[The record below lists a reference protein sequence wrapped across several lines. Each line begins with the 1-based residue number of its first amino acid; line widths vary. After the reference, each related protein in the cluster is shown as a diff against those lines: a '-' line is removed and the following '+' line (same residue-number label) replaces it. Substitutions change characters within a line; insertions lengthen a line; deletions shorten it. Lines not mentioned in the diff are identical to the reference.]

1 MAVDKKTRFELE
13 EQKKIADE
21 VREAF
26 DENSTKLRKSYSA
39 DAQKLLKEMD
49 NYYGDVKESTIGKR
63 LETFLENEKNVP
75 SEFFRN
81 ELKHLPGWVPDHLME
96 DFYTSIDSI
105 IKWQTSQYYYRR
117 TMRTKRYGA
126 FLDRYFSIM
135 NEYHSMGIYGCD
147 IVSLYKEKL
156 PQDILCYYRD
166 GNSNGYRIVSEYWIQ
181 AELDRGNAELE
192 EVLMDI
198 MFGESAQTRLTT
210 NILRGI
216 YMSSNT
222 RLHEAVG
229 KLLVAAKLQE
239 GLRQAICEN
248 MDYGTAGAFM
258 TLFHVIKE
266 NDLLRFSSVMRAVAT
281 WTGLVTDEESK
292 LDRIQKK
299 QLLLIDTYLNDENA
313 RREALSGEDAMQI
326 YLALWSYGFFDVDE
340 ACHVMNKLALDGSRH
355 QRLVFGTYIRAMSL
369 GKVYTHSV
377 AKEFIKRFPDEMDTM
392 AVIMPSFMSDYQP
405 YMNSLI
411 YKDGRSYNNELKKMT
426 FAEVDKYFDSR
437 KECHEM
443 YDILMGILERMPKK
457 RLEFDPCVFPW
468 NAEYLDRSAII
479 MRLAVCASAL
489 RDEDKITYIAEM
501 VPEIDSARYSRDAL
515 LLLLVR
521 QPANDRQRAILVD
534 AVADKETYTRN
545 KAAMIVKDMK
555 LSPENYV
562 QLENMLKYKKSDIR
576 ETVLSILYKLDGD
589 DMDDLIGRLLADS
602 KEEKRTA
609 GLDLL
614 LQLKNDENRQKLFA
628 DCVGHIDA
636 MQRESANGRS
646 SVTTKEQILI
656 REIKNVGTDRA
667 GADEGYGL
675 YDVNADYEPVFD
687 KSYLAECLELY
698 KKYFPE
704 SGIANDNVCR
714 TAKSEG
720 AFAKLKSK
728 IVPKK
733 KDTTSDSEVINILRK
748 FDAFVDEHKN
758 DEYEMADG
766 EIGLLGEAG
775 GNIYVSCDKVAC
787 EELWVDFYEKN
798 IQTPYMCMQLYVY
811 LNGYNSDKQDFKKY
825 CESFMADMFGNIY
838 IEECPAFGY
847 LAIVRAVIGFLYRR
861 YVMDSDKMR
870 LAVVA
875 ADYLLG
881 RNDELIYTFGGN
893 KGGSSISGDDSKVYH
908 RSVLTNEQIMIITRW
923 LAIDGDSDILDVK
936 EDSDEARQ
944 NEENFRH
951 LFPYNYALAKCHNFN
966 IPSDVVND
974 RNSYYWV
981 HTGSVMPVPGL
992 LNYIAAY
999 SRGIISRDYMYK
1011 MAFEGNSLDR
1021 SLKCV
1026 SDVMRF
1032 ITERN
1037 RKVQTRGYEW
1047 GYTERER
1054 LRSVRQILLHSPEGE
1069 FSETDEKRLDIV
1081 KKLYT
1086 DMSELVLS
1094 AELTRGDTE
1103 TEFSPYIYGLTRI
1116 FGAEYFVR
1124 ILSALGK
1131 ETLERSTYF
1140 NTGYYYNRQK
1150 VSKKNSMSHLLQACV
1165 PDANDSAETLKAYL
1179 TGTDISDARLIEAAM
1194 YSPEWIDIV
1203 GEYLGWDG
1211 FTAGCYYF
1219 MAHMNESFDDK
1230 RKAMIAR
1237 FTPLGVDEL
1246 NDGAFDRTWFTEV
1259 YERLGDKRFQLI
1271 YKAAKYIS
1279 DGAKHTRARKYAD
1292 AALGKYVEPELMA
1305 EIEAKRNKD
1314 LLMAVGILPIENEEQ
1329 IKDRYMFL
1337 QKFKKESRQFGA
1349 QRRASEAAA
1358 VSTAMRNMAINAGY
1372 QDVTRL
1378 TLRMESLVVQGMTEY
1393 FQPHEVG
1400 EMTIW
1405 LEMEDGG
1412 KCAVIC
1418 EKNGKQL
1425 KSVPAKIKKDE
1436 YVLALMDAKKQ
1447 MAEQSRR
1454 TKAMLEDA
1462 MESQE
1467 EYTWAEIRGMLENP
1481 VIHDMVAALVFKV
1494 SEPDGVK
1501 AELDN
1506 AADSIMSGINELDDS
1521 KNIDLRNNSDAGDVQ
1536 LDNARGESA
1545 GVPSQNVVLG
1555 FATKDGFNV
1564 FVETTAGDENK
1575 HLSDDTKLTVAHP
1588 FHMYTAGRW
1597 HDIQKYVFDNKIV
1610 QPFKQV
1616 FRELYVK
1623 TEEEMNMEHSLRYA
1637 GNQIQPKK
1645 TLGCLKSRHWVAD
1658 IEDGLQKVYYK
1669 ENIVARIYAL
1679 ADWFSPADIES
1690 PTLEWVVFSDRKTG
1704 KDLKIKD
1711 IPDIIFSEV
1720 MRDVDMAVSVAH
1732 AGGVDPETSHSTVEM
1747 RKAIAEFTM
1756 PLFKLTNVTFTKNH
1770 AVIEGKRANYTVHLG
1785 SGVVHQEAGPMIN
1798 VLPVHSQRR
1807 GRIFLPFVDD
1817 DPKTSEV
1824 LTKILFFAE
1833 DNKIKDPYILE
1844 QIEA

>member
-1 MAVDKKTRFELE
+1 MKKGVTMAEDKKTRIELE
-13 EQKKIADE
+13 EQKKIANDVRIAFGEASGRLRQRYNAEIQRVLDE
-21 VREAF
+21 I
-26 DENSTKLRKSYSA
+26 DEYNGSVLRTDMGKSLKSF
-39 DAQKLLKEMD
+39 LLQE
-49 NYYGDVKESTIGKR
+49 GSR
-63 LETFLENEKNVP
+63 P
-75 SEFFRN
+75 SDFF
-81 ELKHLPGWVPDHLME
+81 KKIIKKMPGWVPEYLLD
-96 DFYTSIDSI
+96 DFYLSIDSVN
-105 IKWQTSQYYYRR
+105 KWQVSESYYRR
-117 TMRTKRYGA
+117 TIRNKSYAA
-126 FLDRYFSIM
+126 FISKTWNIM
-135 NEYHSMGIYGCD
+135 SEYHRMGMYGTD
-147 IVSLYKEKL
+147 IVSLYREKL
-156 PQDILCYYRD
+156 PDDILCLYRD
-166 GNSNGYRIVSEYWIQ
+166 NLSHSYISVSEYWIQ
-181 AELDRGNAELE
+181 AELDRGNKELE
-192 EVLMDI
+192 DILMDI
-198 MFGESAQTRLTT
+198 IFGESAQTGLT
-210 NILRGI
+210 ISIIRGI
-216 YMSSNT
+216 FMSSNT
-222 RLHEAVG
+222 RLHEALG

-248 MDYGTAGAFM
+248 MDYGTAESFM
-258 TLFHVIKE
+258 TMFRVVKE
-266 NDLLRFSSVMRAVAT
+266 NDLLRYSSVVRAVAT
-281 WTGLVTDEESK
+281 WTGLIANEESK
-292 LDRIQKK
+292 IDRIQTK

-313 RREALSGEDAMQI
+313 RREALSSEDAMQI
-326 YLALWSYGFFDVDE
+326 YLALWSYGFFDISE
-340 ACHVMNKLALDGSRH
+340 ACTIMLDLAMTGSRH
-355 QRLVFGTYIRAMSL
+355 QRMVFGTYIRTVNLS
-369 GKVYTHSV
+369 KVYTGIV
-377 AKEFIKRFPDEMDTM
+377 AKEFIKKFSDELDTM
-392 AVIMPSFMSDYQP
+392 AVIMPSFMSDYQTS
-405 YMNSLI
+405 MVRCI
-411 YKDGRSYNNELKKMT
+411 YEDGKRYNGKIKKMEY
-426 FAEVDKYFDSR
+426 AEIGKYFDSEE
-437 KECHEM
+437 ECLQM
-443 YDILMGILERMPKK
+443 YAILMGILSGIPKK
-457 RLEFDPCVFPW
+457 RLEIAPCVFPW
-468 NAEYLDRSAII
+468 NVAYLDRSAII
-479 MRLAVCASAL
+479 MRLAMCACAL
-489 RDEDKITYIAEM
+489 RDEEKITEIAAM
-501 VPEIDSARYSRDAL
+501 IPEIDSSSYSRDIL
-515 LLLLVR
+515 LLFLIR
-521 QPANDRQRAILVD
+521 EPANDRQRVILVD

-545 KAAMIVKDMK
+545 SAAKLVKDME

-589 DMDDLIGRLLADS
+589 DMDSLIGRLLADS

-614 LQLKNDENRQKLFA
+614 LQLKNDEIRQKLFKK
-628 DCVGHIDA
+628 CVCRLDGI
-636 MQRESANGRS
+636 STKVS
-646 SVTTKEQILI
+646 TKEEILI
-656 REIKNVGTDRA
+656 KEIKDSGADRA

-687 KSYLAECLELY
+687 QAYLAECLELY
-698 KKYFPE
+698 RKYFPE
-704 SGIANDNVCR
+704 SGIANDNLR
-714 TAKSEG
+714 KDAKNAG

-728 IVPKK
+728 LLPKNK
-733 KDTTSDSEVINILRK
+733 EAELDSEVINILRK

-775 GNIYVSCDKVAC
+775 RDIYVDHNKVIC
-787 EELWVDFYEKN
+787 EDLWIDFYEKN
-798 IQTPYMCMQLYVY
+798 IQTSYMCMQLYVY

-825 CESFMADMFGNIY
+825 CESFMLDMFGNLY
-838 IEECPAFGY
+838 LEEGPTFGY
-847 LAIVRAVIGFLYRR
+847 FAIARAVIGFLYRR
-861 YVMDSDKMR
+861 YVMDSDKRR

-908 RSVLTNEQIMIITRW
+908 RSVLTNEQIMIITWW

-944 NEENFRH
+944 NEEDFRH

-974 RNSYYWV
+974 RNSYYWI

-1069 FSETDEKRLDIV
+1069 FSETDEKRLDIA

-1094 AELTRGDTE
+1094 AELARGDTE

-1165 PDANDSAETLKAYL
+1165 PDANDSAETLKTYL

-1237 FTPLGVDEL
+1237 FTPLEVDEL

-1259 YERLGDKRFQLI
+1259 YDRLGDKRFQLI

-1292 AALGKYVEPELMA
+1292 AALGKYNEPELIA

-1337 QKFKKESRQFGA
+1337 QKFKKESKQFGA

-1400 EMTIW
+1400 EVTVW

-1494 SEPDGVK
+1494 AEPDGVN

-1506 AADSIMSGINELDDS
+1506 TADSIMSGANELDDS
-1521 KNIDLRNNSDAGDVQ
+1521 KN
-1536 LDNARGESA
+1536 
-1545 GVPSQNVVLG
+1545 VVLG
-1555 FATKDGFNV
+1555 FVAEDGLNV
-1564 FVETTAGDENK
+1564 FGENIK
-1575 HLSDDTKLTVAHP
+1575 LSDDTKLTVAHP
-1588 FHMYTAGRW
+1588 FHMYMAGKW

-1645 TLGCLKSRHWVAD
+1645 TLGCLRSRHWVAD

-1669 ENIVARIYAL
+1669 ENIVAQIYAL

-1704 KDLKIKD
+1704 KNMRIKD

-1756 PLFKLTNVTFTKNH
+1756 PLFRLTNVTFTKNH

-1833 DNKIKDPYILE
+1833 DNKIKDPYILG

>member
-1 MAVDKKTRFELE
+1 MAEDKKTRLELE
-13 EQKKIADE
+13 EQKRIADE
-21 VREAF
+21 VREVF
-26 DENSTKLRKSYSA
+26 DENSMKLRKSYSA

-49 NYYGDVKESTIGKR
+49 NYYGDVKESMIGKR
-63 LETFLENEKNVP
+63 LETFLENEKNLP

-126 FLDRYFSIM
+126 FLDRYFRIM

-166 GNSNGYRIVSEYWIQ
+166 GSSNGYRIISEYWIQ

-299 QLLLIDTYLNDENA
+299 QLILIDTYLNDENA
-313 RREALSGEDAMQI
+313 RREALSGDDAMQI

-377 AKEFIKRFPDEMDTM
+377 AKEFIKRFSDEMDTM

-437 KECHEM
+437 KECQEM

-468 NAEYLDRSAII
+468 NSEYLDRSAII

-489 RDEDKITYIAEM
+489 KDEDRITHIAEM

-614 LQLKNDENRQKLFA
+614 LQLKNDENRQKLFV

-704 SGIANDNVCR
+704 SGIANDNLCK

-775 GNIYVSCDKVAC
+775 RDIYLDHNNVVC
-787 EELWVDFYEKN
+787 EDLWIDFYEKN
-798 IQTPYMCMQLYVY
+798 IQTSYMCMQFYVY

-825 CESFMADMFGNIY
+825 CESFMLDMFGKLY
-838 IEECPAFGY
+838 IEEGPTFGHF
-847 LAIVRAVIGFLYRR
+847 ATVRAVTGFLYRR
-861 YVMDSDKMR
+861 YVTDSDKRR

-881 RNDELIYTFGGN
+881 RRDELIYTFAGKESVRGVSCDA
-893 KGGSSISGDDSKVYH
+893 KSKLYN

-936 EDSDEARQ
+936 ENSDEARQ
-944 NEENFRH
+944 NEENFMH
-951 LFPYNYALAKCHNFN
+951 LFPYNYALARCHDFK

-974 RNSYYWV
+974 RGSYYWIY
-981 HTGSVMPVPGL
+981 TGDVMSVPDL

-999 SRGIISRDYMYK
+999 SRGLISKDYMYK

-1069 FSETDEKRLDIV
+1069 FSETDEKRLDIA

-1237 FTPLGVDEL
+1237 FTPLEVDEL

-1292 AALGKYVEPELMA
+1292 AALGKYDEPELMA

-1314 LLMAVGILPIENEEQ
+1314 LLMAVGILPIEKEAQ
-1329 IKDRYMFL
+1329 IKDRYLFL
-1337 QKFKKESRQFGA
+1337 QKFKKESKQFGA

-1358 VSTAMRNMAINAGY
+1358 VEIAMRNMAVSAGY

-1378 TLRMESLVVQGMTEY
+1378 ILRMEGLVAQEMAEY
-1393 FQPHEVG
+1393 FKPHEVG
-1400 EMTIW
+1400 ELSIW
-1405 LEMEDGG
+1405 LEMEEGG

-1418 EKNGKQL
+1418 EKNGRQL
-1425 KSVPAKIKKDE
+1425 KSVPAKSRKDP
-1436 YVLALMDAKKQ
+1436 YVLELTDAKKQ
-1447 MAEQSRR
+1447 LTEQARR
-1454 TKAMLEDA
+1454 TKAMLEAA

-1467 EYTWAEIRGMLENP
+1467 TYAYSEIKGMLENP
-1481 VIHDMVAALVFKV
+1481 VVHDMVAALVFKT
-1494 SEPDGVK
+1494 E
-1501 AELDN
+1501 
-1506 AADSIMSGINELDDS
+1506 DD
-1521 KNIDLRNNSDAGDVQ
+1521 I
-1536 LDNARGESA
+1536 
-1545 GVPSQNVVLG
+1545 LG
-1555 FATKDGFNV
+1555 FAAEATFYVPAEDG
-1564 FVETTAGDENK
+1564 EMQSMQLA
-1575 HLSDDTKLTVAHP
+1575 DDAKMTVAHP
-1588 FHMYTAGRW
+1588 FQMYTAGKW
-1597 HDIQKYVFDNKIV
+1597 HMLQKYVFDHQII

-1623 TEEEMNMEHSLRYA
+1623 TEEELNMEHSLRYA
-1637 GNQIQPKK
+1637 GNQIQTKK
-1645 TLGCLKSRHWVAD
+1645 TLGCLKARHWVAD

-1679 ADWFSPADIES
+1679 ADWFSPSDIEA
-1690 PTLEWVVFSDRKTG
+1690 PTLEWVVFTDRKTG
-1704 KDLKIKD
+1704 KDLKLKE
-1711 IPDIIFSEV
+1711 IPDILFSEV

-1756 PLFKLTNVTFTKNH
+1756 PLFRLTNVTFTKNH

-1817 DPKTSEV
+1817 DPKTAEV

-1833 DNKIKDPYILE
+1833 DEKIKDPYILE
-1844 QIEA
+1844 QIQ

>member
-1 MAVDKKTRFELE
+1 MAEDKKTRLELE
-13 EQKKIADE
+13 EQKKIANE
-21 VREAF
+21 VRGAF
-26 DENSTKLRKSYSA
+26 DEKSSKLRKSYSA
-39 DAQKLLKEMD
+39 DAQKLLDEVEKY
-49 NYYGDVKESTIGKR
+49 NGNVKESMIGKR

-75 SEFFRN
+75 SEFFRK
-81 ELKHLPGWVPDHLME
+81 ELKHLPGWVPDHLLE

-126 FLDRYFSIM
+126 FLDRYFRIM

-147 IVSLYKEKL
+147 IVSLYREKL

-166 GNSNGYRIVSEYWIQ
+166 GSSNGYRIISEYWIQ

-281 WTGLVTDEESK
+281 WTGLVADEESK

-392 AVIMPSFMSDYQP
+392 AVIMPSFMSDYQS

-437 KECHEM
+437 KECQEM
-443 YDILMGILERMPKK
+443 YDILMGILERVPKK

-489 RDEDKITYIAEM
+489 KDEDKITYIAEM

-562 QLENMLKYKKSDIR
+562 QLENMLRYKKSDIR

-589 DMDDLIGRLLADS
+589 DMDSLIGRLLADP

-614 LQLKNDENRQKLFA
+614 LQLKNDENRQKLFEK
-628 DCVGHIDA
+628 CVGRLDDIGA
-636 MQRESANGRS
+636 KIS
-646 SVTTKEQILI
+646 TKEEILI
-656 REIKNVGTDRA
+656 KEIKDSGEDRA
-667 GADEGYGL
+667 GAEEGYGL

-687 KSYLAECLELY
+687 QDYLAECLELY

-704 SGIANDNVCR
+704 SGIANGDLR
-714 TAKSEG
+714 KDEKASG

-728 IVPKK
+728 LLPKK
-733 KDTTSDSEVINILRK
+733 KEAESDSEVINILRK

-758 DEYEMADG
+758 YEYEMADG
-766 EIGLLGEAG
+766 EIGMLGEMNG
-775 GNIYVSCDKVAC
+775 IIYLDLDKMAC
-787 EELWVDFYEKN
+787 EDLWIDFYEKN
-798 IQTPYMCMQLYVY
+798 IQTPYMCMQLHMY
-811 LNGYNSDKQDFKKY
+811 LNGYNSDKQDFKNY
-825 CESFMADMFGNIY
+825 CESFIQDMFGKTY
-838 IEECPAFGY
+838 IDERITIGR
-847 LAIVRAVIGFLYRR
+847 LALGRGVIRFLYGR
-861 YVMDSDKMR
+861 YVPDSDRMK
-870 LAVVA
+870 LSVVA

-881 RNDELIYTFGGN
+881 RKDELIYTFGGN
-893 KGGSSISGDDSKVYH
+893 KGGSRASGVGESGDKQANVYH
-908 RSVLTNEQIMIITRW
+908 RSVLTNEQIMILTRW
-923 LAIDGDSDILDVK
+923 LTINGDSNILDVK

-944 NEENFRH
+944 NEEDFRH

-966 IPSDVVND
+966 IPSDVVNERD
-974 RNSYYWV
+974 TYYWV
-981 HTGSVMPVPGL
+981 HTGSVMSVPGL

-999 SRGIISRDYMYK
+999 SRGIISKDYMYK
-1011 MAFEGNSLDR
+1011 MAFEGNVLNR
-1021 SLKCV
+1021 NLKCV

-1047 GYTERER
+1047 GFPEHDR
-1054 LRSVRQILLHSPEGE
+1054 LKSVRVILLHSPEGE
-1069 FSETDEKRLDIV
+1069 FSETDSTRLDIA

-1086 DMSELVLS
+1086 DMSELVLA

-1103 TEFSPYIYGLTRI
+1103 TEFSPHIYGLTRI
-1116 FGAEYFVR
+1116 YGAEYFVR
-1124 ILSALGK
+1124 ILAALGK

-1165 PDANDSAETLKAYL
+1165 PDVNDSAETLKTYL
-1179 TGTDISDARLIEAAM
+1179 EGTDISDARLIEAAM

-1203 GEYLGWDG
+1203 GDYLGWDG

-1237 FTPLGVDEL
+1237 FTPLEVDEL

-1259 YERLGDKRFQLI
+1259 YDKLGEKRFQLI

-1292 AALGKYVEPELMA
+1292 AALGKYDEAELIA

-1314 LLMAVGILPIENEEQ
+1314 LLMAVGILPIENETQ

-1358 VSTAMRNMAINAGY
+1358 VSTAMQNMAINAGY

-1378 TLRMESLVVQGMTEY
+1378 TLRMESLMVQDMAEY
-1393 FQPHEVG
+1393 FTPHEVG
-1400 EMTIW
+1400 EVTIW

-1436 YVLALMDAKKQ
+1436 YVVALMDAKKQ

-1454 TKAMLEDA
+1454 TKAMFEDA

-1467 EYTWAEIRGMLENP
+1467 EYTWAEIKGMLENP

-1494 SEPDGVK
+1494 VGND
-1501 AELDN
+1501 
-1506 AADSIMSGINELDDS
+1506 I
-1521 KNIDLRNNSDAGDVQ
+1521 
-1536 LDNARGESA
+1536 
-1545 GVPSQNVVLG
+1545 VLG
-1555 FATKDGFNV
+1555 FATEDGFNT
-1564 FVETTAGDENK
+1564 FVATSIGGEIDQQSDGQKSAVGENIQLAGDADIEDTISNSTENNSAEK
-1575 HLSDDTKLTVAHP
+1575 TGLNLMNLSDDTRLTVAHP
-1588 FHMYTAGRW
+1588 FHMYTAGKW

-1623 TEEEMNMEHSLRYA
+1623 TDEEMNMEHSLRYA

-1645 TLGCLKSRHWVAD
+1645 TLGCLRSRHWVAD

-1669 ENIVARIYAL
+1669 ENIVAQIYAL

-1756 PLFKLTNVTFTKNH
+1756 PLFRLTNVTFTKNH

-1833 DNKIKDPYILE
+1833 DNKIKDSYILE
-1844 QIEA
+1844 QINV

>member
-1 MAVDKKTRFELE
+1 MAEDKKTRLEHE

-26 DENSTKLRKSYSA
+26 DENSMKLRKSYSA

-49 NYYGDVKESTIGKR
+49 NYYGDVKESMIGKR

-75 SEFFRN
+75 SEFFRK
-81 ELKHLPGWVPDHLME
+81 ELKHLPGWVPDHLLE
-96 DFYTSIDSI
+96 DFYTTIDSI

-126 FLDRYFSIM
+126 FLDRYFRIM

-166 GNSNGYRIVSEYWIQ
+166 GSSNGYRIVSEYWIQ

-222 RLHEAVG
+222 RFHEAVG

-392 AVIMPSFMSDYQP
+392 AVIMPSFMSDYQS

-437 KECHEM
+437 KECQEM
-443 YDILMGILERMPKK
+443 YDILMGILERVPKK

-489 RDEDKITYIAEM
+489 KDEDKITYIAEM

-614 LQLKNDENRQKLFA
+614 LQLKNDENRQKLFEK
-628 DCVGHIDA
+628 CVGRLDDIGA
-636 MQRESANGRS
+636 KIS
-646 SVTTKEQILI
+646 TKEEILI
-656 REIKNVGTDRA
+656 KEIKDSGEDRA
-667 GADEGYGL
+667 GAEEGYGL

-687 KSYLAECLELY
+687 QDYLAECLELY

-704 SGIANDNVCR
+704 SGIANGDLR
-714 TAKSEG
+714 KDEKASG

-728 IVPKK
+728 LLPKK
-733 KDTTSDSEVINILRK
+733 KEAESDSEVINILRK

-758 DEYEMADG
+758 YEYEMADG

-775 GNIYVSCDKVAC
+775 GNIYVNRDKVAC

-798 IQTPYMCMQLYVY
+798 IQTPYMCMQLHMY
-811 LNGYNSDKQDFKKY
+811 LNGYNSDKQDFKNY
-825 CESFMADMFGNIY
+825 CESFIQDMFGKTY
-838 IEECPAFGY
+838 IDERITIGR
-847 LAIVRAVIGFLYRR
+847 LALGRGVIRFLYGR
-861 YVMDSDKMR
+861 YVPDSDRMK
-870 LAVVA
+870 LSVVA

-881 RNDELIYTFGGN
+881 RKDELIYTFGGN
-893 KGGSSISGDDSKVYH
+893 KGGSRASGVGESGDKQANVYH
-908 RSVLTNEQIMIITRW
+908 RSVLTNEQIMILTRW
-923 LAIDGDSDILDVK
+923 LTINGDSNILDVK

-944 NEENFRH
+944 NEEDFRH

-966 IPSDVVND
+966 IPSDVVNERD
-974 RNSYYWV
+974 TYYWV
-981 HTGSVMPVPGL
+981 HTGSVMSVPGL

-999 SRGIISRDYMYK
+999 SRGIISKDYMYK
-1011 MAFEGNSLDR
+1011 MAFEGNVLNR
-1021 SLKCV
+1021 NLKCV

-1047 GYTERER
+1047 GFPEHDR
-1054 LRSVRQILLHSPEGE
+1054 LKSVRVILLHSPEGE
-1069 FSETDEKRLDIV
+1069 FSETDSTRLDIA

-1086 DMSELVLS
+1086 DMSELVLA

-1103 TEFSPYIYGLTRI
+1103 TEFSPHIYGLTRI
-1116 FGAEYFVR
+1116 YGAEYFVR
-1124 ILSALGK
+1124 ILAALGK

-1165 PDANDSAETLKAYL
+1165 PDVNDSAETLKTYL
-1179 TGTDISDARLIEAAM
+1179 EGTDISDARLIEAAM

-1203 GEYLGWDG
+1203 GDYLGWDG

-1237 FTPLGVDEL
+1237 FTPLEVDEL

-1259 YERLGDKRFQLI
+1259 YDKLGEKRFQLI

-1292 AALGKYVEPELMA
+1292 AALGKYDEAELIA

-1314 LLMAVGILPIENEEQ
+1314 LLMAVGILPIENETQ

-1358 VSTAMRNMAINAGY
+1358 VSTAMQNMAINAGY

-1378 TLRMESLVVQGMTEY
+1378 TLRMENLMVQDMAEY
-1393 FQPHEVG
+1393 FTPHEVG
-1400 EMTIW
+1400 EVTIW

-1436 YVLALMDAKKQ
+1436 YVVALMDAKKQ

-1454 TKAMLEDA
+1454 TKAMFEDA

-1467 EYTWAEIRGMLENP
+1467 EYTWAEIKGMLENP

-1494 SEPDGVK
+1494 VGND
-1501 AELDN
+1501 
-1506 AADSIMSGINELDDS
+1506 I
-1521 KNIDLRNNSDAGDVQ
+1521 
-1536 LDNARGESA
+1536 
-1545 GVPSQNVVLG
+1545 VLG
-1555 FATKDGFNV
+1555 FATEDGFNT
-1564 FVETTAGDENK
+1564 FVATSIGGEIDQQSDGQKSAVGENIQLAGDADIEDTISNSTENNSAEK
-1575 HLSDDTKLTVAHP
+1575 TGLNLMNLSDDTRLTVAHP
-1588 FHMYTAGRW
+1588 FHMYTAGKW

-1623 TEEEMNMEHSLRYA
+1623 TDEEMNMEHSLRYA

-1645 TLGCLKSRHWVAD
+1645 TLGCLRSRHWVAD

-1669 ENIVARIYAL
+1669 ENIVAQIYAL

-1756 PLFKLTNVTFTKNH
+1756 PLFRLTNVTFTKNH

-1833 DNKIKDPYILE
+1833 DNKIKDSYILE
-1844 QIEA
+1844 QINV

>member
-1 MAVDKKTRFELE
+1 
-13 EQKKIADE
+13 
-21 VREAF
+21 
-26 DENSTKLRKSYSA
+26 
-39 DAQKLLKEMD
+39 
-49 NYYGDVKESTIGKR
+49 
-63 LETFLENEKNVP
+63 
-75 SEFFRN
+75 
-81 ELKHLPGWVPDHLME
+81 
-96 DFYTSIDSI
+96 
-105 IKWQTSQYYYRR
+105 
-117 TMRTKRYGA
+117 
-126 FLDRYFSIM
+126 
-135 NEYHSMGIYGCD
+135 
-147 IVSLYKEKL
+147 
-156 PQDILCYYRD
+156 
-166 GNSNGYRIVSEYWIQ
+166 
-181 AELDRGNAELE
+181 
-192 EVLMDI
+192 
-198 MFGESAQTRLTT
+198 
-210 NILRGI
+210 
-216 YMSSNT
+216 
-222 RLHEAVG
+222 
-229 KLLVAAKLQE
+229 
-239 GLRQAICEN
+239 
-248 MDYGTAGAFM
+248 
-258 TLFHVIKE
+258 
-266 NDLLRFSSVMRAVAT
+266 
-281 WTGLVTDEESK
+281 
-292 LDRIQKK
+292 
-299 QLLLIDTYLNDENA
+299 
-313 RREALSGEDAMQI
+313 
-326 YLALWSYGFFDVDE
+326 
-340 ACHVMNKLALDGSRH
+340 
-355 QRLVFGTYIRAMSL
+355 
-369 GKVYTHSV
+369 
-377 AKEFIKRFPDEMDTM
+377 
-392 AVIMPSFMSDYQP
+392 
-405 YMNSLI
+405 
-411 YKDGRSYNNELKKMT
+411 
-426 FAEVDKYFDSR
+426 
-437 KECHEM
+437 
-443 YDILMGILERMPKK
+443 
-457 RLEFDPCVFPW
+457 
-468 NAEYLDRSAII
+468 

-489 RDEDKITYIAEM
+489 MDEDKITYIAEM

-589 DMDDLIGRLLADS
+589 DMDSLIGRLLADS

-614 LQLKNDENRQKLFA
+614 LQLKNDEIRQKLFKK
-628 DCVGHIDA
+628 CVCRLDGI
-636 MQRESANGRS
+636 STKVS
-646 SVTTKEQILI
+646 TKEEILI
-656 REIKNVGTDRA
+656 KEIKDSGADRA

-687 KSYLAECLELY
+687 QDYLAECLELY
-698 KKYFPE
+698 RKYFPE
-704 SGIANDNVCR
+704 SGIANDNLCR

-728 IVPKK
+728 LLPKK
-733 KDTTSDSEVINILRK
+733 KDTAADSEVINILRK

-758 DEYEMADG
+758 DEYEMTDG

-775 GNIYVSCDKVAC
+775 GKIYVNRDKVAC

-847 LAIVRAVIGFLYRR
+847 LAIARAVIGFLYRR
-861 YVMDSDKMR
+861 YVMDSDKRR
-870 LAVVA
+870 LAVVE

-944 NEENFRH
+944 NEEDFRH

-974 RNSYYWV
+974 RNSYYWI

-1011 MAFEGNSLDR
+1011 MAFEGNYLDR

-1032 ITERN
+1032 MTERN

-1054 LRSVRQILLHSPEGE
+1054 LRGVRQILLHSPEGE
-1069 FSETDEKRLDIV
+1069 FSETDEKRLDIA

-1094 AELTRGDTE
+1094 AELARGDTE

-1237 FTPLGVDEL
+1237 FTPLEVDEL

-1259 YERLGDKRFQLI
+1259 YDRLGDKRFQLI

-1292 AALGKYVEPELMA
+1292 AALGKYDEPELIA

-1337 QKFKKESRQFGA
+1337 QKFKKESKQFGA

-1400 EMTIW
+1400 EVTVW

-1494 SEPDGVK
+1494 AEP
-1501 AELDN
+1501 ELDN
-1506 AADSIMSGINELDDS
+1506 AADSIMSGVNELDD
-1521 KNIDLRNNSDAGDVQ
+1521 RN
-1536 LDNARGESA
+1536 
-1545 GVPSQNVVLG
+1545 NVVLG
-1555 FATKDGFNV
+1555 FATEDGFNT
-1564 FVETTAGDENK
+1564 FVASSIGDADIADTVSNSTENNSSEK
-1575 HLSDDTKLTVAHP
+1575 IDLNLMNLSDDTKLTVAHP
-1588 FHMYTAGRW
+1588 FHMYMAGKW
-1597 HDIQKYVFDNKIV
+1597 QDIQKYIFDNKIV

-1623 TEEEMNMEHSLRYA
+1623 TDEEMNMEHSLRYA

-1645 TLGCLKSRHWVAD
+1645 TLGCLRSRHWVAD

-1669 ENIVARIYAL
+1669 ENIVAQIYAL

-1704 KDLKIKD
+1704 KNMRIKD

-1756 PLFKLTNVTFTKNH
+1756 PLFRLTNVTFTKNH
-1770 AVIEGKRANYTVHLG
+1770 AVIKGKRANYTVHLG

-1833 DNKIKDPYILE
+1833 DNKIKDPYILS

>member
-1 MAVDKKTRFELE
+1 MAEDKKTRIELE
-13 EQKKIADE
+13 EQKKIANDVRIAFGEASGRLRQRYNAEIQSVLDE
-21 VREAF
+21 I
-26 DENSTKLRKSYSA
+26 DEYNGSVLRTDMGKSLKSF
-39 DAQKLLKEMD
+39 LLQE
-49 NYYGDVKESTIGKR
+49 GSR
-63 LETFLENEKNVP
+63 P
-75 SEFFRN
+75 SDFF
-81 ELKHLPGWVPDHLME
+81 KKIIKKMPGWVPEYLLD
-96 DFYTSIDSI
+96 DFYLSIDSVN
-105 IKWQTSQYYYRR
+105 KWQVSESYYRR
-117 TMRTKRYGA
+117 TIRNKSYAA
-126 FLDRYFSIM
+126 FISKTWNIM
-135 NEYHSMGIYGCD
+135 SEYHRMGMYGTD
-147 IVSLYKEKL
+147 IVSLYREKL
-156 PQDILCYYRD
+156 PDDILCLYRD
-166 GNSNGYRIVSEYWIQ
+166 NLSHSYISVSEYWIQ
-181 AELDRGNAELE
+181 AELDRGNKELE
-192 EVLMDI
+192 DIFMDI
-198 MFGESAQTRLTT
+198 IFGESAQTGLT
-210 NILRGI
+210 ISIIRGI
-216 YMSSNT
+216 FMSSNT
-222 RLHEAVG
+222 RLHEALG

-248 MDYGTAGAFM
+248 MDYGTAESFM
-258 TLFHVIKE
+258 TMFRVVKE
-266 NDLLRFSSVMRAVAT
+266 NDLLRYSSVVRAVAT
-281 WTGLVTDEESK
+281 WTGLIANEESK
-292 LDRIQKK
+292 IDRIQTK

-313 RREALSGEDAMQI
+313 RREALSSEDAMQI
-326 YLALWSYGFFDVDE
+326 YLALWSYGFFDISE
-340 ACHVMNKLALDGSRH
+340 ACTIMLDLAMTGSRH
-355 QRLVFGTYIRAMSL
+355 QRMVFGTYIRTVNLS
-369 GKVYTHSV
+369 KVYTGIV
-377 AKEFIKRFPDEMDTM
+377 AKEFIKKFSDELDTM
-392 AVIMPSFMSDYQP
+392 AVIMPSFMSDYQSS
-405 YMNSLI
+405 MVRCI
-411 YKDGRSYNNELKKMT
+411 YEDGKRYNGKIKKMEY
-426 FAEVDKYFDSR
+426 AEIGKYFDS
-437 KECHEM
+437 KEECLQM
-443 YDILMGILERMPKK
+443 YDILMGILSGIPKK
-457 RLEFDPCVFPW
+457 RLEIAPCVFPW
-468 NAEYLDRSAII
+468 NVAYLDRSAII
-479 MRLAVCASAL
+479 MRLAMCACAL
-489 RDEDKITYIAEM
+489 RDEEKITEIAAM
-501 VPEIDSARYSRDAL
+501 IPEIDSSSYSRDIL
-515 LLLLVR
+515 LLFLIR
-521 QPANDRQRAILVD
+521 EPANDRQRAILVD

-545 KAAMIVKDMK
+545 SAAKLVKDME

-576 ETVLSILYKLDGD
+576 ETVLSILYKLDGE
-589 DMDDLIGRLLADS
+589 DMDGLIGRLLADP

-614 LQLKNDENRQKLFA
+614 LQLKNDENRQKLFKK
-628 DCVGHIDA
+628 CVCRLDDI
-636 MQRESANGRS
+636 SAKIS
-646 SVTTKEQILI
+646 TKEEILI
-656 REIKNVGTDRA
+656 KEIRDSGADRA
-667 GADEGYGL
+667 GAAEGYGL
-675 YDVNADYEPVFD
+675 YDVNADYDPVFD
-687 KSYLAECLELY
+687 RDYLAECLDLY
-698 KKYFPE
+698 RKYFPE
-704 SGIANDNVCR
+704 SGIANGNLCKDSKN
-714 TAKSEG
+714 EG

-728 IVPKK
+728 ILPKK
-733 KDTTSDSEVINILRK
+733 NDTTSDSEVINILRK
-748 FDAFVDEHKN
+748 LDAFVDEHKN

-775 GNIYVSCDKVAC
+775 RDIYVDYNKVVC
-787 EELWVDFYEKN
+787 EDLWIDFYEKN

-811 LNGYNSDKQDFKKY
+811 LNGYNNDKKDFKKY
-825 CESFMADMFGNIY
+825 CESFILDMFGNIY
-838 IEECPAFGY
+838 REEGPTFGY
-847 LAIVRAVIGFLYRR
+847 FATVRPVIGFLYRR
-861 YVMDSDKMR
+861 YVTDSDKMR

-881 RNDELIYTFGGN
+881 RKNELIYTFAGKESGR
-893 KGGSSISGDDSKVYH
+893 GASGDAKSELYH

-944 NEENFRH
+944 NEENFMH
-951 LFPYNYALAKCHNFN
+951 LFPYNYELARCHDFK

-974 RNSYYWV
+974 RDSYYWV
-981 HTGSVMPVPGL
+981 YMSYVMSVPDL

-999 SRGIISRDYMYK
+999 SRGLISKDYMYK
-1011 MAFEGNSLDR
+1011 MAFEGNPLDK

-1069 FSETDEKRLDIV
+1069 FSETDEKRFDIA

-1086 DMSELVLS
+1086 DMSELVLA

-1116 FGAEYFVR
+1116 YGAEYFVK
-1124 ILSALGK
+1124 ILSALGR

-1140 NTGYYYNRQK
+1140 NSGYYGGERQK
-1150 VSKKNSMSHLLQACV
+1150 VSKKNSLSHLLQSCM
-1165 PDANDSAETLKAYL
+1165 PDSNDSAETLKAYL
-1179 TGTDISDARLIEAAM
+1179 AGTDISDSRLIEAAM
-1194 YSPEWIDIV
+1194 YAPEWIDIV

-1219 MAHMNESFDDK
+1219 IAHMNESFDDK

-1237 FTPLGVDEL
+1237 FTPLEELEL
-1246 NDGAFDRTWFTEV
+1246 NNGAFDRTWFTEV
-1259 YERLGDKRFQLI
+1259 YEKLGDKRFQLI

-1292 AALGKYVEPELMA
+1292 AALGKYDEAELIA

-1337 QKFKKESRQFGA
+1337 QKFKKESKQFGA
-1349 QRRASEAAA
+1349 QRRASEATA
-1358 VSTAMRNMAINAGY
+1358 VSIAMRNMAINAGY

-1378 TLRMESLVVQGMTEY
+1378 TLRMESLVAQGMTEY
-1393 FQPHEVG
+1393 FEPHVVG
-1400 EMTIW
+1400 EVSIW

-1436 YVLALMDAKKQ
+1436 YVVALMDAKKQ

-1467 EYTWAEIRGMLENP
+1467 EYTWAEVRGMLDNP

-1494 SEPDGVK
+1494 VEPDGVNS
-1501 AELDN
+1501 ELDN
-1506 AADSIMSGINELDDS
+1506 ASGDIHNGGML
-1521 KNIDLRNNSDAGDVQ
+1521 
-1536 LDNARGESA
+1536 
-1545 GVPSQNVVLG
+1545 LG
-1555 FATKDGFNV
+1555 FAAEDGFSA
-1564 FVETTAGDENK
+1564 FVETSAGDEHIQQSDGQK
-1575 HLSDDTKLTVAHP
+1575 SADGDIVQLSEEWVQTLSHIELSDDTKLTVAHP
-1588 FHMYTAGRW
+1588 FHMYKVGKW

-1623 TEEEMNMEHSLRYA
+1623 TDEEMNMEHSLRYA
-1637 GNQIQPKK
+1637 GNQIQPRK
-1645 TLGCLKSRHWVAD
+1645 TLGCLRSRHWVAD

-1669 ENIVARIYAL
+1669 ENIVAQIYAL

-1704 KDLKIKD
+1704 KDLQIKD

-1756 PLFKLTNVTFTKNH
+1756 PLFRLTNVTFTKNH

-1833 DNKIKDPYILE
+1833 DNKIKDPYILG

>member
-1 MAVDKKTRFELE
+1 MAEDKKTRLELE
-13 EQKKIADE
+13 EQKKIANE
-21 VREAF
+21 VGEAF
-26 DENSTKLRKSYSA
+26 DEKSSKLRKSYSA
-39 DAQKLLKEMD
+39 DAQKLLDEVEKY
-49 NYYGDVKESTIGKR
+49 NGNVTESMIGKR

-75 SEFFRN
+75 SEFFRK
-81 ELKHLPGWVPDHLME
+81 ELKHLPGWVPDHLLE

-117 TMRTKRYGA
+117 TMRTKRYVI
-126 FLDRYFSIM
+126 FLDRYFRIM

-147 IVSLYKEKL
+147 IASLYKEKL
-156 PQDILCYYRD
+156 PQDILCYYR
-166 GNSNGYRIVSEYWIQ
+166 NVSSSGYRIVSEYWIQ

-198 MFGESAQTRLTT
+198 MFGESAQARLTI

-258 TLFHVIKE
+258 TLFRVIKE

-281 WTGLVTDEESK
+281 WTGLIADEESK

-392 AVIMPSFMSDYQP
+392 AVIMPSFMSDYQT

-411 YKDGRSYNNELKKMT
+411 YKDGRPYNNELRKMT

-437 KECHEM
+437 KECQEM

-489 RDEDKITYIAEM
+489 KDEDKITHIAEM
-501 VPEIDSARYSRDAL
+501 IPEIDSSRYSRDAL

-521 QPANDRQRAILVD
+521 QPANDGQRAILVD

-555 LSPENYV
+555 LSPENYT

-576 ETVLSILYKLDGD
+576 ESVLAILYKLDGD
-589 DMDDLIGRLLADS
+589 DMDGLIGRLLADS

-614 LQLKNDENRQKLFA
+614 LQLKNDENRQDLFKK
-628 DCVGHIDA
+628 CVGCIDDI
-636 MQRESANGRS
+636 SAKIS
-646 SVTTKEQILI
+646 TKEEILI
-656 REIKNVGTDRA
+656 KEIKDSGADRA
-667 GADEGYGL
+667 GAEEGYGL
-675 YDVNADYEPVFD
+675 YDVDADYEPVFD
-687 KSYLAECLELY
+687 QDYLAECLELY
-698 KKYFPE
+698 RKYFPE
-704 SGIANDNVCR
+704 SGIANDDLR
-714 TAKSEG
+714 KDAKNAG

-728 IVPKK
+728 LLPKNK
-733 KDTTSDSEVINILRK
+733 EAESDSEVINILRK
-748 FDAFVDEHKN
+748 FDAFVNEHKN
-758 DEYEMADG
+758 YEYEMADG
-766 EIGLLGEAG
+766 EIGMLGEMDG
-775 GNIYVSCDKVAC
+775 IIYWNRDKVAC
-787 EELWVDFYEKN
+787 EELWIEFYEKY
-798 IQTPYMCMQLYVY
+798 IQTPYMCLQLHVY
-811 LNGYNSDKQDFKKY
+811 LNGYNSDKKDFTNY
-825 CESFMADMFGNIY
+825 CESFIQDIFGKTY
-838 IEECPAFGY
+838 IDERITIGH
-847 LAIVRAVIGFLYRR
+847 LALVRGVIRFLYGR
-861 YVMDSDKMR
+861 YVPDSDRMR
-870 LAVVA
+870 LSVVA

-881 RNDELIYTFGGN
+881 RKDELIYTFGGN
-893 KGGSSISGDDSKVYH
+893 KGGSRASGDESKLYH

-923 LAIDGDSDILDVK
+923 LTINGDSNILDVK

-944 NEENFRH
+944 NEEDFRH

-966 IPSDVVND
+966 IPSDVVNERD
-974 RNSYYWV
+974 TYYWV
-981 HTGSVMPVPGL
+981 HTGSVMAVPDL

-1011 MAFEGNSLDR
+1011 MAFEGNVLNR
-1021 SLKCV
+1021 NLKCV

-1047 GYTERER
+1047 GFPEHDR
-1054 LRSVRQILLHSPEGE
+1054 LRSVRVILLHSPEGE
-1069 FSETDEKRLDIV
+1069 FSETDSKRLDIA

-1086 DMSELVLS
+1086 DMSELVLA

-1103 TEFSPYIYGLTRI
+1103 TEFSPHIYGLTRI
-1116 FGAEYFVR
+1116 YGAEYFVR
-1124 ILSALGK
+1124 ILAALGK

-1140 NTGYYYNRQK
+1140 NIGYYYNRQK

-1165 PDANDSAETLKAYL
+1165 PDVNDSAETLKTYL
-1179 TGTDISDARLIEAAM
+1179 EGTDISDARLIEAAM

-1237 FTPLGVDEL
+1237 FTPLEVNEL

-1259 YERLGDKRFQLI
+1259 YNKLGDKRFQLI

-1292 AALGKYVEPELMA
+1292 AALGKYDETELIA

-1314 LLMAVGILPIENEEQ
+1314 LLMAVGILPIENEAQ

-1358 VSTAMRNMAINAGY
+1358 VSIAMQNMAINAGY

-1378 TLRMESLVVQGMTEY
+1378 TLRMESLMVQDMAE
-1393 FQPHEVG
+1393 FFKPHEVG
-1400 EMTIW
+1400 EVTIW

-1436 YVLALMDAKKQ
+1436 YVVALMDAKKQ

-1467 EYTWAEIRGMLENP
+1467 EYTWAEIRGMLDNP

-1494 SEPDGVK
+1494 
-1501 AELDN
+1501 
-1506 AADSIMSGINELDDS
+1506 
-1521 KNIDLRNNSDAGDVQ
+1521 AGNDI
-1536 LDNARGESA
+1536 
-1545 GVPSQNVVLG
+1545 VLG
-1555 FATKDGFNV
+1555 FATEDGFNT
-1564 FVETTAGDENK
+1564 FVATSIGDENTK
-1575 HLSDDTKLTVAHP
+1575 LSDDTRLTVAHP
-1588 FHMYTAGRW
+1588 FHMYIAGKW

-1669 ENIVARIYAL
+1669 ENIVAQIYAL

-1704 KDLKIKD
+1704 KELRIKD

-1756 PLFKLTNVTFTKNH
+1756 PLFRLTNVTFTKNH

-1844 QIEA
+1844 QIER

>member
-1 MAVDKKTRFELE
+1 MAEDKKTRLELE
-13 EQKKIADE
+13 EQKKIANE
-21 VREAF
+21 VRQAF
-26 DENSTKLRKSYSA
+26 DEKSKKLRKSYSA
-39 DAQKLLKEMD
+39 DAQKLLDEIE
-49 NYYGDVKESTIGKR
+49 NYNGDVTESMIGKR
-63 LETFLENEKNVP
+63 LETFLEDEKNVP
-75 SEFFRN
+75 SEFFRK
-81 ELKHLPGWVPDHLME
+81 ELKHLPGWVPDHLLE

-117 TMRTKRYGA
+117 TMRTKRYVI
-126 FLDRYFSIM
+126 FLDRYFRIM

-147 IVSLYKEKL
+147 IASLYKEKL
-156 PQDILCYYRD
+156 PQDILCYYR
-166 GNSNGYRIVSEYWIQ
+166 NVSSSGYRIVSEYWIQ

-198 MFGESAQTRLTT
+198 MFGGSAQARLTI

-229 KLLVAAKLQE
+229 KLLIAAKLQE

-258 TLFHVIKE
+258 TLFRVIKE

-281 WTGLVTDEESK
+281 WTGLVADEESK

-392 AVIMPSFMSDYQP
+392 AVIIPSFMSDYQL
-405 YMNSLI
+405 YMNRLI
-411 YKDGRSYNNELKKMT
+411 YKDGRPYNNELRKMT

-437 KECHEM
+437 KECQEM

-489 RDEDKITYIAEM
+489 RDEDKITHIAEM
-501 VPEIDSARYSRDAL
+501 IPEIDSARYSRDAL

-521 QPANDRQRAILVD
+521 KPANDRQQAILVD

-555 LSPENYV
+555 LSPENYT

-589 DMDDLIGRLLADS
+589 DMYGLIGRLLADP

-614 LQLKNDENRQKLFA
+614 LQLKNDENRQDLFKK
-628 DCVGHIDA
+628 CVGCIDDI
-636 MQRESANGRS
+636 SAKIS
-646 SVTTKEQILI
+646 AKISTKEEILI
-656 REIKNVGTDRA
+656 KEIKDSGEDRA
-667 GADEGYGL
+667 GAEEGYGL
-675 YDVNADYEPVFD
+675 YDVDADYEPVFD
-687 KSYLAECLELY
+687 QDYLAECLELY
-698 KKYFPE
+698 RKYFPE
-704 SGIANDNVCR
+704 SGIANDDLR
-714 TAKSEG
+714 KDAKNAG

-728 IVPKK
+728 IMPKK
-733 KDTTSDSEVINILRK
+733 KAAESDSEVINILRK

-758 DEYEMADG
+758 YEYEMADG
-766 EIGLLGEAG
+766 EIGMLGEMG
-775 GNIYVSCDKVAC
+775 GIVYWNRDKVAC
-787 EELWVDFYEKN
+787 EELWIEFYEKN
-798 IQTPYMCMQLYVY
+798 IQTPYMCMQLHMY
-811 LNGYNSDKQDFKKY
+811 LNGYNSDKKDFKKY
-825 CESFMADMFGNIY
+825 CESFILDMFGNIY
-838 IEECPAFGY
+838 IEEGPAFGY
-847 LAIVRAVIGFLYRR
+847 LAIARSVIGFLYRR
-861 YVMDSDKMR
+861 YVPDSEKMK

-881 RNDELIYTFGGN
+881 RKDELIYTFGGN
-893 KGGSSISGDDSKVYH
+893 KGGSRASGDESKLYH

-923 LAIDGDSDILDVK
+923 LTINGDSNILDVK

-944 NEENFRH
+944 NEEDFRH

-966 IPSDVVND
+966 IPSDVVNERD
-974 RNSYYWV
+974 TYYWV
-981 HTGSVMPVPGL
+981 HTGSVMAVPDL

-1011 MAFEGNSLDR
+1011 MAFEGNVLNR
-1021 SLKCV
+1021 NLKCV

-1047 GYTERER
+1047 GFPEHDR
-1054 LRSVRQILLHSPEGE
+1054 LRSVRVILLHSPEGE
-1069 FSETDEKRLDIV
+1069 FSETDSTRLDIA

-1086 DMSELVLS
+1086 DMSELVLA

-1103 TEFSPYIYGLTRI
+1103 TEFSQHIYGLTRVY
-1116 FGAEYFVR
+1116 GAEYFVR
-1124 ILSALGK
+1124 ILAALGK

-1140 NTGYYYNRQK
+1140 NTSYYYNCQK

-1165 PDANDSAETLKAYL
+1165 PDVNDSAETLKTYL
-1179 TGTDISDARLIEAAM
+1179 AGTDISDARLIEAAM

-1237 FTPLGVDEL
+1237 FTPLEVNVL

-1259 YERLGDKRFQLI
+1259 YNKLGDKRFQLI

-1292 AALGKYVEPELMA
+1292 AALGKYDETELIS

-1314 LLMAVGILPIENEEQ
+1314 LLMAVGILPIENEAQ

-1358 VSTAMRNMAINAGY
+1358 VSIAMQNMAINAGY

-1378 TLRMESLVVQGMTEY
+1378 TLRMESLMVQDMAE
-1393 FQPHEVG
+1393 FFKPHEIG
-1400 EMTIW
+1400 EVTIW

-1418 EKNGKQL
+1418 EKKGKQL

-1436 YVLALMDAKKQ
+1436 YVVALMDAKKQ

-1467 EYTWAEIRGMLENP
+1467 EYTWAEIRGMLDNP
-1481 VIHDMVAALVFKV
+1481 VIQDMVAALVFKV
-1494 SEPDGVK
+1494 
-1501 AELDN
+1501 ADN
-1506 AADSIMSGINELDDS
+1506 TSGDIHN
-1521 KNIDLRNNSDAGDVQ
+1521 GDM
-1536 LDNARGESA
+1536 L
-1545 GVPSQNVVLG
+1545 LG
-1555 FATKDGFNV
+1555 FATEDGFNV

-1588 FHMYTAGRW
+1588 FHMYTAGKW

-1669 ENIVARIYAL
+1669 ENIVAQIYAL

-1704 KDLKIKD
+1704 KELRIKD

-1756 PLFKLTNVTFTKNH
+1756 PLFRLTNVTFTKNH
-1770 AVIEGKRANYTVHLG
+1770 ALIEGKLANYTVHLG

>member
-1 MAVDKKTRFELE
+1 MAEDKKTRLELE
-13 EQKKIADE
+13 EQKKIANE

-26 DENSTKLRKSYSA
+26 DAKSSKLRKSYSA
-39 DAQKLLKEMD
+39 DAQKLINEIEKY
-49 NYYGDVKESTIGKR
+49 NGNVTESMIGKR
-63 LETFLENEKNVP
+63 LETFLENEKNIP
-75 SEFFRN
+75 SEFFKK
-81 ELKHLPGWVPDHLME
+81 ELKHLPGWVPDHLLE

-126 FLDRYFSIM
+126 FLDRYFRIM

-198 MFGESAQTRLTT
+198 MFGESAQARLTT

-216 YMSSNT
+216 YMSFNT

-248 MDYGTAGAFM
+248 MDYGTADAFM

-281 WTGLVTDEESK
+281 WTGLIADEESK

-340 ACHVMNKLALDGSRH
+340 ACHVMNKLALEGSRH

-437 KECHEM
+437 KECQEM

-489 RDEDKITYIAEM
+489 KDEDKITYIAEM

-521 QPANDRQRAILVD
+521 QPANDRQRAILVE

-589 DMDDLIGRLLADS
+589 DMDSLIGRLLADS

-614 LQLKNDENRQKLFA
+614 LQLKNDENRQKLFKK
-628 DCVGHIDA
+628 CVCRLDDI
-636 MQRESANGRS
+636 STKVS
-646 SVTTKEQILI
+646 TKEEILI
-656 REIKNVGTDRA
+656 KEIKDSGADRA
-667 GADEGYGL
+667 GAAEGYGL
-675 YDVNADYEPVFD
+675 YDVNADYELVFD
-687 KSYLAECLELY
+687 QDYLSECLELY

-704 SGIANDNVCR
+704 SGIANDNLCK

-728 IVPKK
+728 LMPKK
-733 KDTTSDSEVINILRK
+733 KDTISDSEIINILRK

-775 GNIYVSCDKVAC
+775 RDIYVDHNKVVC
-787 EELWVDFYEKN
+787 EDLWIDFYEKN
-798 IQTPYMCMQLYVY
+798 IQTSYMCMQLYVY
-811 LNGYNSDKQDFKKY
+811 LNGYNSDKQDFKNY
-825 CESFMADMFGNIY
+825 CESFMLDMFGNLY
-838 IEECPAFGY
+838 IEEGPTFGY
-847 LAIVRAVIGFLYRR
+847 FATVRSVIGFLYRR
-861 YVMDSDKMR
+861 YVTDSDKRR

-881 RNDELIYTFGGN
+881 RSDELIYTFGGN

-944 NEENFRH
+944 NEENFMH
-951 LFPYNYALAKCHNFN
+951 LFPYNYALARCHDFK

-974 RNSYYWV
+974 RGSYYWIY
-981 HTGSVMPVPGL
+981 TGDVMSVPDL

-999 SRGIISRDYMYK
+999 SRGLISKDYMYK
-1011 MAFEGNSLDR
+1011 MAFEGNPLDK

-1069 FSETDEKRLDIV
+1069 FSETDEKRLDIA

-1116 FGAEYFVR
+1116 YGAEYFVK
-1124 ILSALGK
+1124 ILSALGR

-1140 NTGYYYNRQK
+1140 NSGYYGGERQK
-1150 VSKKNSMSHLLQACV
+1150 VSKKNSLSHLLQSCM
-1165 PDANDSAETLKAYL
+1165 PDSNDSAETLKTYL
-1179 TGTDISDARLIEAAM
+1179 AGTDISDSRLIEAAM
-1194 YSPEWIDIV
+1194 YAPEWIDIV

-1219 MAHMNESFDDK
+1219 IAHMNESFDDK
-1230 RKAMIAR
+1230 RRAMIAR
-1237 FTPLGVDEL
+1237 FTPLEELEL
-1246 NDGAFDRTWFTEV
+1246 NNGAFDRTWFTEV
-1259 YERLGDKRFQLI
+1259 YEKLGDKRFQLI

-1292 AALGKYVEPELMA
+1292 AALGKYDEPELIA

-1314 LLMAVGILPIENEEQ
+1314 LLMALGILPIENEEQ

-1337 QKFKKESRQFGA
+1337 QKFKKESKQFGA

-1393 FQPHEVG
+1393 FEPHVVG
-1400 EMTIW
+1400 EVSVW

-1494 SEPDGVK
+1494 AEPDGVK
-1501 AELDN
+1501 TELDN
-1506 AADSIMSGINELDDS
+1506 AADSIMSGANELDDS
-1521 KNIDLRNNSDAGDVQ
+1521 KN
-1536 LDNARGESA
+1536 
-1545 GVPSQNVVLG
+1545 VVLG
-1555 FATKDGFNV
+1555 FATEDGLNV
-1564 FVETTAGDENK
+1564 FGENIK
-1575 HLSDDTKLTVAHP
+1575 LSDDTKLTVAHP
-1588 FHMYTAGRW
+1588 FHMYMAGKW

-1669 ENIVARIYAL
+1669 ENIVAQIYAL

-1704 KDLKIKD
+1704 KEMRIKD

-1756 PLFKLTNVTFTKNH
+1756 PLFRLTNVTFTKNH

-1844 QIEA
+1844 QIER